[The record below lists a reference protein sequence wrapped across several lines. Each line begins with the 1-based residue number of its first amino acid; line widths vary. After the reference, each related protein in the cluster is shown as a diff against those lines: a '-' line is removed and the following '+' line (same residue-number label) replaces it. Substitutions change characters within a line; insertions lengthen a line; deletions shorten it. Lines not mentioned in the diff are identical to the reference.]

1 LVKIKIFILSQIY
14 HSFHDEVK
22 LYKQHWWKCT
32 GPCQHR
38 QPFYGLVKRSMNRA
52 PGPHDNWW
60 AAHQASCG
68 GSYVKIKE
76 PEGYGVKKK
85 KEGNEHK
92 GGPGICLEMKI
103 SCFLFI
109 IYRVCRLFFRPQ
121 EAKD

>member
-1 LVKIKIFILSQIY
+1 
-14 HSFHDEVK
+14 
-22 LYKQHWWKCT
+22 
-32 GPCQHR
+32 
-38 QPFYGLVKRSMNRA
+38 MNRA

-109 IYRVCRLFFRPQ
+109 IYCVCRLFFRPQ